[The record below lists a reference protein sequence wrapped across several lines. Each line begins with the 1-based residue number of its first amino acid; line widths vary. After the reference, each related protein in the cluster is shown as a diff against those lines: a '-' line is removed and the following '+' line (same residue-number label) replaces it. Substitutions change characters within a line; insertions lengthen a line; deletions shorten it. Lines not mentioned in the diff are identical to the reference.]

1 MPVAWEVIEGFRGVN
16 HNPTRPT
23 MSNHE
28 ADATTISLALELLT
42 ANGLDGLS
50 GALRVLLNEAMKIE
64 RSDYLNAAPYERV
77 ESRRGY
83 ANGFKPKTMRTRV
96 GELELKIPQ
105 VRDADENGQRF
116 YPAALERG
124 ERCERALK
132 LAIAEMY
139 VNGVST
145 RRVKRVTEELCG
157 TEISSSQ
164 VSRAMNLLD
173 DEIGSWRSRGLESC
187 RYLIL
192 DARYEKVRIGGTV
205 VSTAVLVAL
214 GVREDGRRSIL
225 GVSVAASEAE
235 VHWRAFIESL
245 LVRGLRGVQLVTS
258 DDHPGIKAAL
268 AATLPGVAWQRCQ
281 FHLQRN
287 AQSYVSK
294 VANRSAVA
302 EDIRSIFNAPT
313 EADAIQIINTVV
325 AKYETSEPRLSEW
338 ISENIREGL
347 AVLQLPAEHRRRLR
361 TSNAVE
367 RLNKEI
373 KRRTRV
379 VGLFPNEAALLRLV
393 TALAMEVSEDW
404 ETGRIYLTM
413 ESR

>member
-1 MPVAWEVIEGFRGVN
+1 MP
-16 HNPTRPT
+16 H
-23 MSNHE
+23 HK
-28 ADATTISLALELLT
+28 ADATTISSVLELLT
-42 ANGLDGLS
+42 ANGFDGMS
-50 GALRVLLNEAMKIE
+50 EALRILFNEAMKIE
-64 RSDYLNAAPYERV
+64 RSNYLGAAPYERV
-77 ESRRGY
+77 DSRRGY
-83 ANGFKPKTMRTRV
+83 ANGFKPKTVGTRV
-96 GELELKIPQ
+96 GELSLQIPQ
-105 VRDADENGQRF
+105 VREPDEDGQRF
-116 YPAALERG
+116 YPTSLNRG
-124 ERCERALK
+124 ERSERALK

-145 RRVKRVTEELCG
+145 RRVKKITEELCG
-157 TEISSSQ
+157 TQISSSQ
-164 VSRAMNLLD
+164 VSRAVKLLD
-173 DEIGSWRSRGLESC
+173 DEIAAWRTRELEAC

-192 DARYEKVRIGGTV
+192 DARYEKVRIGGSV
-205 VSTAVLVAL
+205 VGAAVLVAL
-214 GVREDGRRSIL
+214 GVRDDGKRTIL
-225 GVSVAASEAE
+225 GISVATSEAE

-245 LVRGLRGVQLVTS
+245 LTRGLRGVQLVTS

-294 VANRSAVA
+294 IALRSVVA

-313 EADAIQIINTVV
+313 EADARQAITAVV
-325 AKYETSEPRLSEW
+325 GKYETSEPRLAEW
-338 ISENIREGL
+338 VSENIPEGL
-347 AVLQLPAEHRRRLR
+347 AVLQLPAAHRRRLR

-379 VGLFPNEAALLRLV
+379 VGLFPNEAALLRLA

-404 ETGRIYLTM
+404 ETGRTYLTM
-413 ESR
+413 EPR